1 MHSKSKDQLIIS
13 YCAFLRF
20 NELNNLVCSDI
31 VMHEDYFSIK
41 IRKSKTDQY
50 RLGDTVVCSKLDSL
64 SCPHRVLSMYIKQN
78 HLNLNSEEY
87 LFKPMYRSG
96 SICSLIKK
104 NKKLSYTRTKECIV
118 NHLLK
123 ATNGQ
128 GNYGIHSLRSGGAT
142 AAANSNSV
150 LDRCWKR
157 HGRWKSDS
165 SKDGYVADSLAN
177 RLIVSKSLG
186 L

>member
-1 MHSKSKDQLIIS
+1 MYD
-13 YCAFLRF
+13 F
-20 NELNNLVCSDI
+20 NLLLCQVCSDI
-31 VMHEDYFSIK
+31 AMHEDYFSIQ

-50 RLGDTVVCSKLDSL
+50 RLGDTVACSKLDSL

-104 NKKLSYTRTKECIV
+104 NKRLSYTRTKECIV
-118 NHLLK
+118 NRLLK

-128 GNYGIHSLRSGGAT
+128 GNYGVHSLRAGGFT

-165 SKDGYVADSLAN
+165 SKDGYVADS
-177 RLIVSKSLG
+177 
-186 L
+186 